1 VNLGN
6 DTDTTG
12 CVAGGLAG
20 LIYRKKGIPAEWLE
34 VLVKREELDDLSKR
48 FAAFCRQEPRTL
60 SAPLS
65 TT

>member
-1 VNLGN
+1 ME
-6 DTDTTG
+6 
-12 CVAGGLAG
+12 
-20 LIYRKKGIPAEWLE
+20 KGIPAEWLE

-48 FAAFCRQEPRTL
+48 FAAFCRQESCTL

>member
-1 VNLGN
+1 
-6 DTDTTG
+6 
-12 CVAGGLAG
+12 
-20 LIYRKKGIPAEWLE
+20 LIYGEKGIPAEWLE

-48 FAAFCRQEPRTL
+48 FAAFCRQESRTL

>member
-1 VNLGN
+1 MNLGE

-20 LIYRKKGIPAEWLE
+20 LIYGKKGIPAEWLE

-48 FAAFCRQEPRTL
+48 FAAFCRQESCTL